1 MKSYRRIWQIIIA
14 FALIMAN
21 GEWLTANGQKV
32 ICHRGF
38 WDTPGSAQNSI
49 AALVKADSIGA
60 YGSEFDVWMTADGE
74 LVVNHD
80 KVYKGFN
87 METSTFEQVRT
98 IHLDNGEKLPTLDEY
113 LTKGKE
119 LKIRLV
125 LEMKSLS
132 DFNREDEC
140 VAKIVRKLKHYDL
153 LDRTDIIAFSINA
166 CLAFKKLL
174 PDTKIY
180 YLDNDYTPCKLKSL
194 GFAGL
199 DYEQNVMKQHSA
211 WTQEAHDLGLEV
223 NVWTVN
229 DNEALQYFI
238 NQGVDYITTNKPVE
252 LQNLLKKK

>member
-1 MKSYRRIWQIIIA
+1 MKKSIYKIIV
-14 FALIMAN
+14 ALIIVNCQLSIVNLAY
-21 GEWLTANGQKV
+21 AQKV

-49 AALVKADSIGA
+49 ASLVKADSIGA

-80 KVYKGFN
+80 KVFKGVN
-87 METSTFEQVRT
+87 METSTFEEVRA
-98 IHLDNGEKLPTLDEY
+98 IRLDNGEKLPTLDEY
-113 LTKGKE
+113 LAKGKQ
-119 LKIRLV
+119 LKTRLI

-140 VAKIVRKLKHYDL
+140 AAKIVRKLKHYDL

-180 YLDNDYTPCKLKSL
+180 YLDGDYSTRKLKNL
-194 GFAGL
+194 GMHI
-199 DYEQNVMKQHSA
+199 DYNMNVLKDHPEWIEQAKKQ
-211 WTQEAHDLGLEV
+211 DVEV
-223 NVWTVN
+223 NVWTV
-229 DNEALQYFI
+229 DDVDALQFFI
-238 NQGVDYITTNKPVE
+238 DEGVDYITTNNPLK
-252 LQNLLKKK
+252 LQQLLEH